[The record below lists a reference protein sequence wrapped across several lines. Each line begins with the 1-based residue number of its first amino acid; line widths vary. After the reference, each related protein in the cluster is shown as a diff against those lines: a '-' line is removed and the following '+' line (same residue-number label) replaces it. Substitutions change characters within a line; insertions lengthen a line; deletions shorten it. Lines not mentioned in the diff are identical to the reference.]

1 MVSSLPSPGRSPR
14 RRRNRRR
21 FAVGLL
27 ALLLLPLAAACG
39 NAGGLA
45 GAGPTPTASGPV
57 HLWPG
62 REGATVPPA
71 DPGGA
76 PPEYVPGIAPVLD
89 QNVHSIDPVTLVQAE
104 LRAHPGV
111 RTGPDGMPPETAAA
125 IAACGTDGAGPED
138 CPVLTPYYRDLTGNG
153 KDELI
158 VGIAYPEQQMS
169 VRVYTADAEGRLNR
183 IMATTDTVISVE
195 LAGQD
200 VILRV
205 PSGNAGY
212 EVNTT
217 WSWDETQRSMLPSRE
232 QIVRVRPAGPSPD
245 PSASSVPPVPPVSPV
260 PTVPTVP
267 PPSGAGVSPG
277 TVAARPGAAGA
288 SP

>member
-1 MVSSLPSPGRSPR
+1 MASSFPSPGRGPR
-14 RRRNRRR
+14 RRPSRR
-21 FAVGLL
+21 FTLGLL
-27 ALLLLPLAAACG
+27 VPLLLPLAAACG
-39 NAGGLA
+39 DGGALA
-45 GAGPTPTASGPV
+45 GAGPTPIASGPV

-62 REGATVPPA
+62 RKGAAVPPA

-76 PPEYVPGIAPVLD
+76 PPEYVPGIAPVVD
-89 QNVHSIDPVTLVQAE
+89 QNVHSTDPVTLVQAE
-104 LRAHPGV
+104 LRAHPDV
-111 RTGPDGMPPETAAA
+111 QTGPDGMPEETAAA
-125 IAACGTDGAGPED
+125 IAACGADGADPKK

-158 VGIAYPEQQMS
+158 VGIEYPDQQMS

-183 IMATTDTVISVE
+183 IMATTDTVVSVE
-195 LAGQD
+195 LAGRD

-232 QIVRVRPAGPSPD
+232 QIVRVHPGGPSPS
-245 PSASSVPPVPPVSPV
+245 PASTGHAPPL
-260 PTVPTVP
+260 
-267 PPSGAGVSPG
+267 PG
-277 TVAARPGAAGA
+277 PAGA

>member
-1 MVSSLPSPGRSPR
+1 MSGNRGRSPGRDR
-14 RRRNRRR
+14 RVR
-21 FAVGLL
+21 AGLSAGLL
-27 ALLLLPLAAACG
+27 AALLLPLVSACG
-39 NAGGLA
+39 DTGGLA
-45 GAGPTPTASGPV
+45 GAGATPTASGPV

-62 REGATVPPA
+62 RVGAVVPPA

-76 PPEYVPGIAPVLD
+76 PPEYVPGIAPVQD
-89 QNVHSIDPVTLVQAE
+89 QNVHAISPVTLVQAE
-104 LRAHPGV
+104 LRAHSNL

-125 IAACGTDGAGPED
+125 ILACGTDGADPRN

-158 VGIAYPEQQMS
+158 VGIEYPERQMS

-195 LAGQD
+195 LAGRD

-205 PSGNAGY
+205 PSANAGY

-217 WSWDETQRSMLPSRE
+217 WSWDATQRSMLPAWE
-232 QIVRVRPAGPSPD
+232 QIVRVPRTGPSRTPA
-245 PSASSVPPVPPVSPV
+245 PSP
-260 PTVPTVP
+260 
-267 PPSGAGVSPG
+267 SPG
-277 TVAARPGAAGA
+277 SPGAAR
-288 SP
+288 